1 MSKPLREPRHVRLYH
16 WLMDCPAYQSLDV
29 YGRTLLVEFKKRY
42 NSTNNGNISFSG
54 TEMEKALGC
63 SNKPA
68 DRALSDLIDRGF
80 VKVAKKGHFDW
91 KRKIAGGSRANTWI
105 LTEYPIDYPTHSA
118 MPATKD
124 FMKWRPAKALQKKTR
139 GDESTPMGGRE
150 HRIAESMG
158 GREHPNGVTT
168 APDTAQKH
176 DMNGGTRAP
185 PYSIPLPH
193 DEAGTATPVPA
204 KGKAA

>member
-16 WLMDCPAYQSLDV
+16 WLLESPAYQSLDV
-29 YGRTLLVEFKKRY
+29 YGRALLVEFKKRY
-42 NSTNNGNISFSG
+42 NSVNNGNIAFSG
-54 TEMEKALGC
+54 KEMEAALSC

-91 KRKIAGGSRANTWI
+91 KRQVEGGSRANTWI

-139 GDESTPMGGRE
+139 GDESTAMGGRR
-150 HRIAESMG
+150 HRIPEGMG

-168 APDTAQKH
+168 APDMTQKH
-176 DMNGGTRAP
+176 DVNGGTRAP
-185 PYSIPLPH
+185 PYSIPGEVVGSVRL
-193 DEAGTATPVPA
+193 PA
-204 KGKAA
+204 KRGEAA

>member
-1 MSKPLREPRHVRLYH
+1 MTKHFEPRHVRLYH

-29 YGRTLLVEFKKRY
+29 YGRVLLVEFKKRY

-54 TEMEKALGC
+54 REMEAALGC

-91 KRKIAGGSRANTWI
+91 KTQAGGGTRASTYI
-105 LTEYPIDYPTHSA
+105 LTEYPIDYPMRVLA
-118 MPATKD
+118 PATKD

-139 GDESTPMGGRE
+139 GDESTTMG
-150 HRIAESMG
+150 
-158 GREHPNGVTT
+158 
-168 APDTAQKH
+168 
-176 DMNGGTRAP
+176 
-185 PYSIPLPH
+185 
-193 DEAGTATPVPA
+193 
-204 KGKAA
+204 

>member
-1 MSKPLREPRHVRLYH
+1 MSKHYEPRHVRLYH
-16 WLMDCPAYQSLDV
+16 WLMDSPAYQSLDV

-80 VKVAKKGHFDW
+80 VKVAQKGHFDW
-91 KRKIAGGSRANTWI
+91 KRKAKGDSRANTYV

-139 GDESTPMGGRE
+139 GDESTAMGGRG
-150 HRIAESMG
+150 HRIPEVMG

-168 APDTAQKH
+168 APDMTQKQ
-176 DMNGGTRAP
+176 DVNGGTRAP
-185 PYSIPLPH
+185 PYSIPG
-193 DEAGTATPVPA
+193 EVPVPA
-204 KGKAA
+204 SLPAKRGEAA